1 MHDKSGYNFVGVIP
15 ARYHST
21 RFPGKVLE
29 PIDGLPMVVKVYN
42 QVLKSRLKNII
53 VAVDNKLVEKKLNEL
68 NIPNIM
74 TSNKLN
80 SGTERVA
87 EVATKIDGEIFINI
101 QGDEP
106 FIDPSIINLLIN
118 LFIKVKSIKMGTIAS
133 TKLSKNELNDS
144 NIVKVIID
152 KNSKAIKFFRKK
164 PQIQSNERI
173 YKHLGIYGFTKEF
186 LMKFS
191 RMNPSLGEK
200 KLKLEQLRALENN
213 IPIYIELTNLDS
225 LGINT
230 PSDLLK
236 LKESLKIEQ

>member
-1 MHDKSGYNFVGVIP
+1 MDDKSGYNFVGVIP

-53 VAVDNKLVEKKLNEL
+53 VAVDNKLVEKKLNDL

-118 LFIKVKSIKMGTIAS
+118 LFNEVKSIKMGTIAS
-133 TKLSKNELNDS
+133 TKLSKNELDDI
-144 NIVKVIID
+144 NIVKVLID
-152 KNSKAIKFFRKK
+152 KDKKAIKFFRKK
-164 PQIQSNERI
+164 PEINYHEKV

-186 LMKFS
+186 LIKFS
-191 RMNPSLGEK
+191 TMSPTIGEK

-213 IPIYIELTNLDS
+213 IPINIELTNLDS
-225 LGINT
+225 LGVNT

-236 LKESLKIEQ
+236 LKENFKIE

>member
-1 MHDKSGYNFVGVIP
+1 MDDKSGYNFVGVIP

-53 VAVDNKLVEKKLNEL
+53 VAVDNKLVEKKLNDL

-118 LFIKVKSIKMGTIAS
+118 LFNEVKSIKMGTIAS
-133 TKLSKNELNDS
+133 TKLSKNELDDI
-144 NIVKVIID
+144 NIVKVLID
-152 KNSKAIKFFRKK
+152 KDKKAIKFFRKK
-164 PQIQSNERI
+164 PEINYHEKV

-186 LMKFS
+186 LIKFS
-191 RMNPSLGEK
+191 TMSPTIGEK

-213 IPIYIELTNLDS
+213 IPINIELTNLDS
-225 LGINT
+225 QGINT

-236 LKESLKIEQ
+236 LKENFKIE

>member
-1 MHDKSGYNFVGVIP
+1 MDDKSGYNFVGVIP

-53 VAVDNKLVEKKLNEL
+53 VAVDNKLVEKKLNDL

-101 QGDEP
+101 QGCLLYTS
-106 FIDPSIINLLIN
+106 PSPRDR
-118 LFIKVKSIKMGTIAS
+118 T
-133 TKLSKNELNDS
+133 
-144 NIVKVIID
+144 
-152 KNSKAIKFFRKK
+152 R
-164 PQIQSNERI
+164 
-173 YKHLGIYGFTKEF
+173 
-186 LMKFS
+186 S
-191 RMNPSLGEK
+191 RMPSS
-200 KLKLEQLRALENN
+200 A
-213 IPIYIELTNLDS
+213 
-225 LGINT
+225 
-230 PSDLLK
+230 
-236 LKESLKIEQ
+236 

>member
-1 MHDKSGYNFVGVIP
+1 MDDKSGYNFVGVIP

-53 VAVDNKLVEKKLNEL
+53 VAVDNKLVEKKLNDL

-118 LFIKVKSIKMGTIAS
+118 LFNEVKSIKMGTIAS
-133 TKLSKNELNDS
+133 TKLSKNELDDI
-144 NIVKVIID
+144 NIVKVLID
-152 KNSKAIKFFRKK
+152 KDKKAIKFFRKK
-164 PQIQSNERI
+164 TEINYHEKV

-186 LMKFS
+186 LIKFS
-191 RMNPSLGEK
+191 TMSPTIGEK

-213 IPIYIELTNLDS
+213 IPINIELTNLDS
-225 LGINT
+225 QGINT

-236 LKESLKIEQ
+236 LKENFKIE